1 MGLFADDFAKNIDDL
16 SLKYEK
22 INKQIDSEKDAVKAA
37 ALIRQRR
44 IVNEQLVLMIGMIKK
59 RIDDLVQL
67 LEQENDKYIVS
78 HGEVSQEI
86 MDMINELMDLRDHF
100 VELSSK
106 IK

>member
-1 MGLFADDFAKNIDDL
+1 MGLFADDFAKNVDDL
-16 SLKYEK
+16 SLKYEELS
-22 INKQIDSEKDAVKAA
+22 KQIDSEEDAVKAA
-37 ALIRQRR
+37 VLIRQREL
-44 IVNEQLVLMIGMIKK
+44 VNERLVPAIDMIK
-59 RIDDLVQL
+59 REIDDMVQL